1 MGFQPRSTWF
11 PCGPGGRKALT
22 PGAPGLTLN
31 PMPPFLQ
38 HRQASMRAMTVN
50 RPEKDTATTAR
61 EDDQESSLSGA
72 PSAAGESSHRQPL
85 KPAHSCAEYPQ
96 VCSGASHAPASGSPV
111 HSAWSRLSTSTLA
124 LRPHLEA
131 QHRWT

>member
-1 MGFQPRSTWF
+1 MVPG
-11 PCGPGGRKALT
+11 GPGGRKALT

-38 HRQASMRAMTVN
+38 HRQASMRAMTVK

-72 PSAAGESSHRQPL
+72 PSAEGESSHRQPL
-85 KPAHSCAEYPQ
+85 KPAHNCTEFPPVCA
-96 VCSGASHAPASGSPV
+96 GASHTPASGSPV
-111 HSAWSRLSTSTLA
+111 HNSGLSTSTLA